1 MKLTQLP
8 LRNMYNIIIT
18 IVHARMLHI
27 IILAM
32 YFFDLI
38 THVALLGFE

>member
-27 IILAM
+27 NLAM
-32 YFFDLI
+32 SFFLPY
-38 THVALLGFE
+38 HSYSFAWF

>member
-27 IILAM
+27 NLAIS
-32 YFFDLI
+32 FFYLI